1 MRRLVLV
8 LASILLSPH
17 ATAAAFVSLDLP
29 GSQVVA
35 VSSDGCVVAGSLLG
49 AGSGGFRWS
58 AAQGTRRLD
67 GAVAVQGV
75 SPSGDY
81 VAGSVLD
88 DMQREVASYW
98 DAEGTVHA
106 LAPMPDIETI
116 GVVSQAHAVTDEPRI
131 VGSARRPLRGSV
143 AFEWTRAGGMRALP
157 SLRGEA
163 SSRAVGISHDGHR
176 IVGWERAAGVTRGL
190 VWDGGRAA
198 PLDASLG
205 QAVPGE
211 VLGSNRSGDVL
222 VGVLNPSRLDP
233 GAPYRW
239 REAGGMQVL
248 PQPAE
253 AALRFYASSDDG
265 RVLVG
270 GSGHGDRR
278 EPWLWLEASGAVALQ
293 SLLQQHG
300 IAIPQHWTPMMLTAV
315 SGDGQR
321 LAGWGKHDGA
331 LDSFVIDLASD
342 AGATPCAVAATPAST
357 ATTAAP

>member
-1 MRRLVLV
+1 MRRLVLAF
-8 LASILLSPH
+8 ASIMLPPC
-17 ATAAAFVSLDLP
+17 ATAAAFVSLELP
-29 GSQVVA
+29 GSQAVA
-35 VSSDGCVVAGSLLG
+35 VSRDGCVVAGSLLG

-58 AAQGTRRLD
+58 APRGTQRLE
-67 GAVAVQGV
+67 GAVAVQGL
-75 SPSGDY
+75 SPSGSY

-88 DMQREVASYW
+88 DMQREIASYW
-98 DAEGTVHA
+98 DADGTVHT
-106 LAPMPDIETI
+106 LVPMPDIETI
-116 GVVSQAHAVTDEPRI
+116 GVISQAQAVTDEPRI

-163 SSRAVGISHDGHR
+163 SSRAVGISHDGRR
-176 IVGWERAAGVTRGL
+176 IVGWERAAGVTRGM
-190 VWDGGRAA
+190 VWDNGRAL
-198 PLDASLG
+198 PLDAAAG
-205 QAVPGE
+205 HTIPGE
-211 VLGSNRSGDVL
+211 VLGTSHGGDVL
-222 VGVLNPSRLDP
+222 VGVLNPSLLDP

-248 PQPAE
+248 PQPGE

-278 EPWLWLEASGAVALQ
+278 EPWLWLETSGAVTLQ

-321 LAGWGKHDGA
+321 LAGWGKHAGV
-331 LDSFVIDLASD
+331 LDSFVIDLAP
-342 AGATPCAVAATPAST
+342 AGSAASCAEATDSAIAVAAP
-357 ATTAAP
+357 